1 MKKQAYNIAKRSK
14 KVKVKREVVK
24 MRISD
29 IIAEYI
35 KSEMTDNGLE
45 IRRSDLAN
53 KFGCVPSQINYVI
66 STRFTAEN
74 GFIVESQ
81 RGGGGYIRIRRL
93 KLDKNSYL
101 MNLIHSVGDAIKQQ
115 EAYHY
120 IGALSDNDIISRREA
135 ELMISALSDITL
147 APAGEIRDLVRAN
160 ILKNMLIKL
169 M

>member
-1 MKKQAYNIAKRSK
+1 
-14 KVKVKREVVK
+14 

-29 IIAEYI
+29 IIEEYI
-35 KSEMTDNGLE
+35 KNEMRNNELE
-45 IRRSDLAN
+45 IRRTDLAN

-66 STRFTAEN
+66 STRFTTEN
-74 GFIVESQ
+74 GFIVESR

-93 KLDKNSYL
+93 KMDKNAYL
-101 MNLIHSVGDAIKQQ
+101 MNLIHSIGDMIKQQ
-115 EAYHY
+115 EAYQY
-120 IGALSDNDIISRREA
+120 IGTLYDNQVIERREA

-147 APAGEIRDLVRAN
+147 APAGSIRDLIRAN

>member
-1 MKKQAYNIAKRSK
+1 
-14 KVKVKREVVK
+14 

-29 IIAEYI
+29 IIEEYI
-35 KSEMTDNGLE
+35 KNEMRNNELE
-45 IRRSDLAN
+45 IRRTDLAN

-66 STRFTAEN
+66 STRFTTEN
-74 GFIVESQ
+74 GFIVESR

-93 KLDKNSYL
+93 KMDKNAYL
-101 MNLIHSVGDAIKQQ
+101 MNLIHSIGTMIKQQ
-115 EAYHY
+115 EAYQY
-120 IGALSDNDIISRREA
+120 IGTLYDNRMIERREA

-147 APAGEIRDLVRAN
+147 APAGGIRDLLRAN